1 MAKEIART
9 LELPLEV
16 HVGTLFPPAKGT
28 TVDPD
33 EVLRVMLPFL
43 DRGDILIHPFTGNPG
58 GILDKSGKV
67 KPEVR
72 DAYERGVLFD
82 VAHGTHFNLEVAR
95 KALDQGMVPQIISS
109 DEHHEVHADVFVP
122 WGQKHLVYSFWGT
135 IAKMMALGMTV
146 EQVVERITVTPAR
159 QLKIEDRY
167 GSLRAGMPA
176 DVSILEVENGD
187 WAMKDARG
195 NTIRVSQRLVPRLTL
210 KRGRVYETDIERIP
224 DFASS
229 QLATAA

>member
-1 MAKEIART
+1 
-9 LELPLEV
+9 
-16 HVGTLFPPAKGT
+16 
-28 TVDPD
+28 
-33 EVLRVMLPFL
+33 
-43 DRGDILIHPFTGNPG
+43 
-58 GILDKSGKV
+58 
-67 KPEVR
+67 
-72 DAYERGVLFD
+72 
-82 VAHGTHFNLEVAR
+82 
-95 KALDQGMVPQIISS
+95 
-109 DEHHEVHADVFVP
+109 
-122 WGQKHLVYSFWGT
+122 VYSFWGT